1 MSIPEK
7 SNRKVKTTKGKDVAF
22 GHIKCED
29 LRRRWR
35 WLFMCGTGTSELKV
49 ARDTGCAG

>member
-29 LRRRWR
+29 LRRWR
-35 WLFMCGTGTSELKV
+35 WLFMCGTGISELKV
-49 ARDTGCAG
+49 AGDPGCAG